1 MIRASSGRDEALV
14 MAPGVTAMEDPDG
27 DVTLFDSRRGRYW
40 RGNPGSRDVLALLRS
55 PVTGEEIVDVLHA
68 RYEAERDVISRDVE
82 SLVKQLLTARLIRR
96 VRT

>member
-1 MIRASSGRDEALV
+1 MTRTSWGRGEVLV

-68 RYEAERDVISRDVE
+68 QYEAERDVISRDVE
-82 SLVKQLLTARLIRR
+82 SLLRQLRAARLIRR
-96 VRT
+96 VRI